1 MRDSGR
7 APVWLKVYIAAL
19 VAFLFS
25 PMLLIVPV
33 SFNRAATF
41 DFPPA
46 GLSLRWY
53 AGLLQNADFGRA
65 FLTSII
71 VAVVATAISL
81 VVGGLAAYGITRY
94 RFPGRGFVAALA
106 LSPLVIPGIVLGVAT
121 IIFFNTI
128 GLLHSIPGLII
139 AEVIVTLP
147 YVVRTVTAALAN
159 LDPSIEEVAMVLGA
173 GRLSVMWRIVVPS
186 VAPAFMAAAVIAGL
200 VAFDEFTIAL
210 FITGGDVVT
219 LPVQIFQSTYY
230 QIDPTVA
237 AVSTLLLVFSGLVII
252 AADRTIGFDRMFGI
266 SVRSDTAEAAR
277 EETKG

>member
-1 MRDSGR
+1 
-7 APVWLKVYIAAL
+7 VWLQVYIAAL

-41 DFPPA
+41 DFPPS

-53 AGLLQNADFGRA
+53 VGLLQNADFGRA
-65 FLTSII
+65 FLTSIV

-159 LDPSIEEVAMVLGA
+159 LDPSVEEVAMVLGA

-237 AVSTLLLVFSGLVII
+237 AVSTLLLVFSGLVIV

-266 SVRSDTAEAAR
+266 SVRSDGAEPAR
-277 EETKG
+277 EETRG

>member
-1 MRDSGR
+1 MTDGR
-7 APVWLKVYIAAL
+7 ATPWLKGYIAVL
-19 VAFLFS
+19 VVFLFS

-41 DFPPA
+41 DFPPS
-46 GLSLRWY
+46 GVSLRWY
-53 AGLLQNADFGRA
+53 ASLLQNATFGRA
-65 FLTSII
+65 FVISIA
-71 VAVVATAISL
+71 VAVVATLISL
-81 VVGGLAAYGITRY
+81 VVGGLAAYGLTRY

-121 IIFFNTI
+121 IMFFNTI

-139 AEVIVTLP
+139 ADVIVTLP

-159 LDPSIEEVAMVLGA
+159 VDPSIEEVATVLGA
-173 GRLSVMWRIVVPS
+173 GRLAVIWHVVVPS
-186 VAPAFMAAAVIAGL
+186 IAPGIMAAGIIAGL

-230 QIDPTVA
+230 QIEPTVA
-237 AVSTLLLVFSGLVII
+237 AVSTLLLVFSGLIII
-252 AADRTIGFDRMFGI
+252 AADRAIGFDRMFGI
-266 SVRSDTAEAAR
+266 SVRSESNEVDR
-277 EETKG
+277 GR

>member
-1 MRDSGR
+1 MTDGR
-7 APVWLKVYIAAL
+7 ATPWLKGYIAVL
-19 VAFLFS
+19 VVFLFS

-41 DFPPA
+41 DFPPS
-46 GLSLRWY
+46 GVSLRWY
-53 AGLLQNADFGRA
+53 ASLLQNATFGRA
-65 FLTSII
+65 FVISIA
-71 VAVVATAISL
+71 VAVVATLISL
-81 VVGGLAAYGITRY
+81 VVGGLAAYGLTRY

-121 IIFFNTI
+121 IMFFNTI

-139 AEVIVTLP
+139 ADVIVTLP

-159 LDPSIEEVAMVLGA
+159 VDPSIEEVATVLGA
-173 GRLSVMWRIVVPS
+173 GRLAVIWHVVVPS
-186 VAPAFMAAAVIAGL
+186 IAPGIMAAGIIAGL

-230 QIDPTVA
+230 QIEPTVA
-237 AVSTLLLVFSGLVII
+237 AVSTLLLVFSGLIII
-252 AADRTIGFDRMFGI
+252 AADRAIGFDRMFGI
-266 SVRSDTAEAAR
+266 SVRSEGAEVGR
-277 EETKG
+277 GR

>member
-1 MRDSGR
+1 MIASER
-7 APVWLKVYIAAL
+7 APAWLRGYIALL
-19 VAFLFS
+19 VVFLFS

-53 AGLLQNADFGRA
+53 AGLLQNASFGRA
-65 FLTSII
+65 FVISLV

-81 VVGGLAAYGITRY
+81 VVGGLAAYGLTRY
-94 RFPGRGFVAALA
+94 RFPGRRLVAALA

-121 IIFFNTI
+121 IMFFNAI
-128 GLLHSIPGLII
+128 GLLQSIPGLIV
-139 AEVIVTLP
+139 ADVIVTLP

-159 LDPSIEEVAMVLGA
+159 LDPSVEEVAMVLGA
-173 GRLSVMWRIVVPS
+173 DRFTVMWRVVVPS
-186 VAPAFMAAAVIAGL
+186 VAPGFMAAGVIAGL

-230 QIDPTVA
+230 QIEPTVA
-237 AVSTLLLVFSGLVII
+237 AVSTLLLLFSAVVIV
-252 AADRTIGFDRMFGI
+252 AADRAIGFDRMFGLR
-266 SVRSDTAEAAR
+266 VPSDGGQAER
-277 EETKG
+277 GGE